1 MPARVTTTAW
11 LWALLPLLLAAAL
24 TIPLLNV
31 DAFNGDEPASVF
43 SAGVHGSGPQSLLE
57 VWNYIEEYH
66 ATQTQG
72 WSKLL
77 FVWGRV
83 VGWSELAIRTLSL
96 FFGLLTLAWIY
107 RTGCDFLAP
116 TAGHFAALLLSSSV
130 FLIAYMIHARAF
142 SLVAL
147 FTTLILWCYGRIIL
161 LPRPPGRGTQSG
173 LLLGSIGL
181 LYSHYLAS
189 LFLVALVLFHL
200 LFVPRTSRWWRP
212 MVLYGLAFLIA
223 GIQVPGLLGGLSY
236 LSREELG
243 SRILTAPALISH
255 FLRYITNGL
264 VDPSPPF
271 SELLL
276 LALPLVLAIVTL
288 WRLRRGKG
296 VSAIWLLVF
305 TSATLLALVIAIN
318 ELFQVIVDNRIRY
331 LMPLWPLTALLVGAG
346 LWRLARSFRRL
357 VFVLLALW
365 LIFGAWLT
373 LATEF
378 RYGPGYFLHSNLHM
392 VYPQLSENI
401 SASDLLMSDKRVS
414 AGTTVW
420 FYAKKMGG
428 VIWKTILRNED
439 DPYAEVRPVNADY
452 PYAWLIYLTKDR
464 AGFADLPQQL
474 GRVLCERVL
483 DDRGYS
489 LERYALH
496 SVENCPDRPIRLAF
510 DSGIQLTAP
519 EITIS
524 NDRLRLDA
532 HFRSADEQ
540 LLARY
545 SLAVHVIDPRTGE
558 RVAQGDV
565 GVGPGAIVPLRSEID
580 ISALPP
586 GDYEVR
592 VALYD
597 WQTGV
602 RLPARDLE
610 TDEVSD
616 MHTLHRFRLG

>member
-1 MPARVTTTAW
+1 MTLKKSFCNPPAHLSW
-11 LWALLPLLLAAAL
+11 LWALLPLLLAATLA
-24 TIPLLNV
+24 IPLLGV
-31 DAFNGDEPASVF
+31 DAFNGDEPASLLA
-43 SAGVHGSGPQSLLE
+43 AGILRTGPQSLVE
-57 VWNYIEEYH
+57 VWNYIEEHH

-77 FVWGRV
+77 FAWGRV
-83 VGWSELAIRTLSL
+83 VGWSELSIRTLSL
-96 FFGLLTLAWIY
+96 FFGLLTLAWVY
-107 RTGCDFLAP
+107 RTGCDVMAP
-116 TAGHFAALLLSSSV
+116 TAGLFAALLLSSSV
-130 FLIAYMIHARAF
+130 FLIAYMMHARAF

-161 LPRPPGRGTQSG
+161 QPGPPGRGTQAG

-200 LFVPRTSRWWRP
+200 LFVPKTSRWWRP

-373 LATEF
+373 LATDF
-378 RYGPGYFLHSNLHM
+378 RYESGYFFRRDMHPIYLTVRRL
-392 VYPQLSENI
+392 VPR
-401 SASDLLMSDKRVS
+401 SDLLVFDHTAADYHSEWVYDIKS
-414 AGTTVW
+414 IFSYKA
-420 FYAKKMGG
+420 
-428 VIWKTILRNED
+428 
-439 DPYAEVRPVNADY
+439 DPYQYVRPVHANY
-452 PYAWLIYLTKDR
+452 PYLWYIYLSKDHVSYVN
-464 AGFADLPQQL
+464 LSLEL
-474 GRVLCERVL
+474 GRVLCDRVL
-483 DDRGYS
+483 DESGFT
-489 LERYALH
+489 LERYALRM
-496 SVENCPDRPIRLAF
+496 ENCPARPVRLEF
-510 DSGIQLTAP
+510 DSGIRLTAP
-519 EITIS
+519 IITIS
-524 NDRLRLDA
+524 DGLLRLDA
-532 HFRSADEQ
+532 HFRSADAT

-565 GVGPGAIVPLRSEID
+565 GVGQGTLVPVASVVD
-580 ISALPP
+580 VSALPP
-586 GDYEVR
+586 GEYELR

-597 WQTGV
+597 WQSGE
-602 RLPARDLE
+602 RLLARDTE
-610 TDEVSD
+610 TNEVGD
-616 MHTLHRFRLG
+616 MHTLHHFQRN